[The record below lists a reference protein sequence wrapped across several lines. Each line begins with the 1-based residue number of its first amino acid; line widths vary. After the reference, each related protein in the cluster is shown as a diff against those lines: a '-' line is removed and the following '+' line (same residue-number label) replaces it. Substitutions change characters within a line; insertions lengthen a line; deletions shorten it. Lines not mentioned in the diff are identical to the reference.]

1 MKNLLFRALWQEN
14 RFEVH
19 SIIVNPKPAAKGG
32 LKNGV
37 FPRANGGPVRPNLVH
52 KLRTMCLNIVKHIYE
67 VAPQK
72 FRVDK
77 MQCYFKMD
85 VAGEYLNSARLS

>member
-1 MKNLLFRALWQEN
+1 M
-14 RFEVH
+14 
-19 SIIVNPKPAAKGG
+19 IVNPKPAAKGG

-37 FPRANGGPVRPNLVH
+37 FPRVNGGPVGPNLVH
-52 KLRTMCLNIVKHIYE
+52 KLRTMCNSIVTHIYD

-72 FRVDK
+72 FRVDN

-85 VAGEYLNSARLS
+85 EAGEYLNQHTLTCSLCSH